1 VPANLRQL
9 LGFLKEN
16 RKLLAV
22 EPHDDSHLHIDVA
35 EVLAGLR
42 RGRGEWV
49 EDVPP
54 AVAERIIGSRL
65 LGFDTE

>member
-1 VPANLRQL
+1 
-9 LGFLKEN
+9 
-16 RKLLAV
+16 
-22 EPHDDSHLHIDVA
+22 VA